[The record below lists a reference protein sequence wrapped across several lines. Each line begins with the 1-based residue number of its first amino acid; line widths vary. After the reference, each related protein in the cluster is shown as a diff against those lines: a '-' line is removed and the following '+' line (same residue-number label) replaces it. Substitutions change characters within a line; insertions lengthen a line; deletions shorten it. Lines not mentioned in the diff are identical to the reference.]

1 MAKLNYDQ
9 ERKGPSGD
17 ESLWE
22 PRLFGSNAEQM
33 DSKNVVRDQF
43 EGYEL

>member
-22 PRLFGSNAEQM
+22 PRLFVSNTEQT
-33 DSKNVVRDQF
+33 DSNNVVRDQC